1 MGRTLTAG
9 VRTGAGLTAMALALA
24 ACGGGEKHSGT
35 NVDGKAEAG
44 SPQLTIT
51 PGNGDGKAAPEA
63 GVVVKVAGG
72 TLDQVVVTRKGK
84 PVEGEMSADKTTWQ
98 SRTLRPGSQYQV
110 QASARSPKGKT
121 ATASSAFGTV
131 KAGSELE
138 ITDVTPNSGEKVG
151 IGMPIMVTFNRDV
164 DDRKAVEKSLQ
175 VRSEKPAV
183 GAWKWIDD
191 SHVTFRTKNG
201 QYWQANQK
209 VTFTARLSG
218 VKAGK
223 RTYGVDDFTR
233 AFKIGD
239 AHMVTVNTKTHRL
252 VVKKNGVK
260 VNGWGIS
267 AGRGGMIRDGVDVY
281 QTTSGVHLTMGK
293 ENPAIMT
300 SEWMGVKPEDKA
312 HGGYKEVIPFAVRIS
327 DSGEYIHSM
336 ASTVWAQGEENV
348 SHGCVNSPPEKAEWY
363 YGFSYRG
370 DPVVITGTDRDLP
383 WSNGWGFYQQ
393 SWAKWLRGSALG
405 QEVSTTG

>member
-9 VRTGAGLTAMALALA
+9 VRTGAGLTALTLALT
-24 ACGGGEKHSGT
+24 ACGGGEKHAGA

-44 SPQLTIT
+44 TPQLTIT
-51 PGNGDGKAAPEA
+51 PGNGEGRAAPDA

-84 PVEGEMSADKTTWQ
+84 PVEGEMSADRTTWR

-110 QASARSPKGKT
+110 QASARGPKGKT
-121 ATASSAFGTV
+121 ATATSAFGTV
-131 KAGSELE
+131 KAGRELE
-138 ITDVTPNSGEKVG
+138 ITDVTPGRGEKVG
-151 IGMPIMVTFNRDV
+151 IGMPIMVSFNRDV
-164 DDRKAVEKSLQ
+164 DDRKAVEKSFQ
-175 VRSEKPAV
+175 VKSEKPAV

-191 SHVTFRTKNG
+191 SHVVFRTKNG
-201 QYWQANQK
+201 QYWQPNQK
-209 VTFTARLSG
+209 VTFSAKLSG

-233 AFKIGD
+233 GFRIGD
-239 AHMVTVNTKTHRL
+239 AHMVTVNVKTHRL

-267 AGRGGMIRDGVDVY
+267 AGRGGRIRNGVDVY
-281 QTTSGVHLTMGK
+281 ETTSGVHLTMGK

-312 HGGYKEVIPFAVRIS
+312 NGGYKEVIPFAVRIS

-336 ASTVWAQGEENV
+336 ASTVWAQGSENV
-348 SHGCVNSPPEKAEWY
+348 SHGCVNSPPSKAEWY
-363 YGFSYRG
+363 YSFSYLG

-383 WSNGWGFYQQ
+383 WNNGWGFYQQ

-405 QEVSTTG
+405 QEVNTGG